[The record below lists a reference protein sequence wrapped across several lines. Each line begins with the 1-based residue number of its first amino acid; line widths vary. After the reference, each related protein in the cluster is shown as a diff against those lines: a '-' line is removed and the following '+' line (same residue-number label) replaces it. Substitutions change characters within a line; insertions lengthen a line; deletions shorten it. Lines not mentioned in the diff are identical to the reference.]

1 MKRSA
6 MIALATV
13 ALVRAGIAC
22 TTTTTDPAPSSAADG
37 SAPPPVPTAPPLPD
51 PPDDDAALPADA
63 GADATDG
70 EGPTR
75 DAATRDASGPGVE
88 DTPCSFNDECRLDLR
103 CDEDKGFVCA
113 PGARGTVGFA
123 GPCDSS
129 NDCANAVCLEG
140 PDGGFFCSDRCVD
153 EKNCQEPLPLCSNV
167 AFLGKVCIRRPP
179 P

>member
-1 MKRSA
+1 MKRTA
-6 MIALATV
+6 KIFVVALS
-13 ALVRAGIAC
+13 LVRAGVAC
-22 TTTTTDPAPSSAADG
+22 TTSTPAPGPASAVDA
-37 SAPPPVPTAPPLPD
+37 ATPPPAPTVPPLPD
-51 PPDDDAALPADA
+51 APREDAALAADS
-63 GADATDG
+63 GEDAAEGG
-70 EGPTR
+70 EPTR
-75 DAATRDASGPGVE
+75 DASARDASGPGVE
-88 DTPCSFNDECRLDLR
+88 DTSCSFNDECRIDLR

-129 NDCANAVCLEG
+129 NDCSNAVCLEG